1 MKKLNIKKNG
11 NFSVI
16 SHAYVLYG
24 NKRGNACY
32 IHFEEKSGTCYMVEG
47 VEWKDV
53 LRLIREKISWKQF
66 AGIVS
71 YENSM
76 QTQFEDYYNL

>member
-1 MKKLNIKKNG
+1 
-11 NFSVI
+11 
-16 SHAYVLYG
+16 
-24 NKRGNACY
+24 
-32 IHFEEKSGTCYMVEG
+32 MVEG